1 MSNAQAREQQPV
13 LVGVGQWL
21 QHEDDLAQAL
31 GPVGAVEIAGR
42 RAAESAG
49 LPMTALADLDTVGL
63 VDPLGWHPQNA
74 PGLLAERFGARP
86 TRTVQTALGGEM
98 GCRLTNEIAGAIA
111 AGRSR
116 SALVVGV
123 NLLRTAMRARAQEF
137 DRDWPLGGEGE
148 PERLGTLIPGT
159 SEAEKTYGLALPVT
173 IYPLLENALRAHR
186 GLSPAEHDAA
196 MGQLMSRFT
205 QIAAENPYAWYP
217 VERSPEELTTVT
229 PENRMIS
236 YPYRKYLNSVLVTD
250 QAAALLVLSAGEARK
265 RGIPEEKWVYWRGG
279 ANAHEPVWHVSE
291 RPELHRSEG
300 FSSAATGALDA
311 AGVSLDEVG
320 AFDFYSCFPVAV
332 EVACDMLGLDE
343 GDPRGFTVTGGL
355 PYAGGPGNAY
365 TIHSLAAMVERLRS
379 GDVATGL
386 VTGNGW
392 YLTKHAATVLSREP
406 AARVTEP
413 AEIVSAP
420 VDPLPVRE
428 EAQGSARVDGYTVV
442 YDREGAPE
450 TGIVLGRLESGERF
464 LSHTPEDRGLLED
477 FAANEQVGRSGRV
490 DFDGERNCFHP
501 E

>member
-21 QHEDDLAQAL
+21 QHEDDLARAQ
-31 GPVGAVEIAGR
+31 GPMEAVEIAGR

-49 LPMTALADLDTVGL
+49 LSFEALADLDTLGL

-74 PGLLAERFGARP
+74 PGLLAERFGAKPAREL
-86 TRTVQTALGGEM
+86 QTALGGEM
-98 GCRLTNEIAGAIA
+98 GCRLTNDVAGAIA

-116 SALVVGV
+116 VALVAGV

-137 DRDWPLGGEGE
+137 DLGWPRGGEGE
-148 PERLGTLIPGT
+148 PERLGTVIPGT
-159 SEAEKTYGLALPVT
+159 SEAEKAYGLGLPVT
-173 IYPLLENALRAHR
+173 IYPVLENALRAHR
-186 GLSPAEHDAA
+186 GLSLADHDAA
-196 MGQLMSRFT
+196 MGRLMSRFT
-205 QIAAENPYAWYP
+205 RVAAENPYAWYP
-217 VERSPEELTTVT
+217 VERSAEELTAVSPT
-229 PENRMIS
+229 NRMVS
-236 YPYRKYLNSVLVTD
+236 YPYRKYLNSVLITD

-265 RGIPEEKWVYWRGG
+265 RGIPEEKWIYWRGG
-279 ANAHEPVWHVSE
+279 ANAHEPIWHFSE

-300 FSSAATGALDA
+300 FSSAATGALEA
-311 AGVSLDEVG
+311 AGVALDDVD

-343 GDPRGFTVTGGL
+343 GDPRGLTVTGGL

-379 GDVATGL
+379 GNAATGL

-406 AARVTEP
+406 AARVAEP
-413 AEIVSAP
+413 LEAVPGPA
-420 VDPLPVRE
+420 DPLPVQN
-428 EAQGSARVDGYTVV
+428 EARGAARVDAYTVV

-464 LSHTPEDRGLLED
+464 LSHTPGDRSLLED
-477 FAANEQVGRSGRV
+477 FAAHEQVGRAGRV

-501 E
+501 G